1 MPSIRSAVPAVP
13 AEPLYLEAVLR
24 PHASLGRGAFRVLL
38 LLFGL
43 MTLFSSMVFLAL
55 GAWPVAGFF
64 GLDLVLL
71 AFAFHLSYRRA
82 REQRE
87 HVRLTAGAL
96 TIDRIL
102 GRRRVQWRFQ
112 PYWVRV
118 LHDADDDTSAALRLT
133 SHGRTI
139 PIATL
144 ISAPERHA
152 FAARLKAAL
161 ARCTAPSS
169 A

>member
-1 MPSIRSAVPAVP
+1 MSAPRSAVPAIP

-24 PHASLGRGAFRVLL
+24 PHASLGRNGFRVLM
-38 LLFGL
+38 LLFGA
-43 MTLFSSMVFLAL
+43 MTLFGSVVFLAM

-71 AFAFHLSYRRA
+71 AIAFHLSYRRA

-96 TIDRIL
+96 TVERVQ

-118 LHDADDDTSAALRLT
+118 LHDAADDTPAALRLT
-133 SHGRTI
+133 SHGRTV

-144 ISAPERHA
+144 VSAPERHV
-152 FAARLKAAL
+152 FADRLKAAL
-161 ARCTAPSS
+161 ARCTAPASV
-169 A
+169 